1 LTDPNLSQSPL
12 PKPARTPVLQSLWR
26 SSALRAAAALGGS
39 GLALAAGNLL
49 LARVLPTDE
58 FARFA
63 LMFSLVMVGISIAPI
78 GADVILVRRHF
89 VPDSRLHRQVL
100 CTSVLVATA
109 LVVAANFLY
118 PLPITLLAVI
128 GISVIAGGM
137 KTVAVAYFRSQ
148 ERFNAALALTVSTNA
163 SLLLASV
170 IGFVAGARSALLP
183 GIAMSLSLALTAAL
197 GWRAVT
203 PAMSS
208 SNGPNQYAWSEG
220 WSAVSFASAGMILGA
235 FERLLAPRLLDLREL
250 ATFSVLATIAG
261 SPFQMLQLGVG
272 YTLVPGLRNAK
283 TAAQRIKVFKHEA
296 MVVVATAATA
306 GVVVWMI
313 TPSVLHWILNDR
325 YSIAWPLLTAALVT
339 GSLKVISSLA
349 ASVVNAL
356 GSGRHLLLL
365 SGIGWVAIA
374 LGFIGALLGVRWGLT
389 GLVFGV
395 GVGWL
400 FRGIAVFWIAA
411 PQLWLKRD

>member
-1 LTDPNLSQSPL
+1 MSP
-12 PKPARTPVLQSLWR
+12 
-26 SSALRAAAALGGS
+26 
-39 GLALAAGNLL
+39 
-49 LARVLPTDE
+49 
-58 FARFA
+58 
-63 LMFSLVMVGISIAPI
+63 
-78 GADVILVRRHF
+78 
-89 VPDSRLHRQVL
+89 
-100 CTSVLVATA
+100 
-109 LVVAANFLY
+109 
-118 PLPITLLAVI
+118 
-128 GISVIAGGM
+128 
-137 KTVAVAYFRSQ
+137 
-148 ERFNAALALTVSTNA
+148 
-163 SLLLASV
+163 
-170 IGFVAGARSALLP
+170 
-183 GIAMSLSLALTAAL
+183 
-197 GWRAVT
+197 
-203 PAMSS
+203 
-208 SNGPNQYAWSEG
+208 SNGPNSYAWSEG

-306 GVVVWMI
+306 SIVVWMI

-339 GSLKVISSLA
+339 GALKVISSLA

-356 GSGRHLLLL
+356 GSGRDLLLL

-374 LGFIGALLGVRWGLT
+374 LGFIGALVGVRWGLT

-400 FRGIAVFWIAA
+400 FRGIAIFWIAA
-411 PQLWLKRD
+411 PKLWLKTD

>member
-1 LTDPNLSQSPL
+1 M
-12 PKPARTPVLQSLWR
+12 LQSLWR
-26 SSALRAAAALGGS
+26 SSALRAAAGLGGS

-63 LMFSLVMVGISIAPI
+63 LLFSLVMVGISIAPI

-89 VPDSRLHRQVL
+89 VPTTRLHRQIFF
-100 CTSVLVATA
+100 TSALVAVA
-109 LVVAANFLY
+109 LVAAASLLY
-118 PLPITLLAVI
+118 SLPMALLAVMGVCI
-128 GISVIAGGM
+128 VAGGT

-148 ERFNAALALTVSTNA
+148 QRFNTALALTVSTNV

-170 IGFVAGARSALLP
+170 IGFVAGAKSALLP
-183 GIAMSLSLALTAAL
+183 GIAMSLSLISTAAW
-197 GWRAVT
+197 GWYALR
-203 PAMSS
+203 PAASVS
-208 SNGPNQYAWSEG
+208 DGANRSAWSEG

-235 FERLLAPRLLDLREL
+235 LERLLAPRMLSLHEL

-272 YTLVPGLRNAK
+272 YTLVPGLRNSK
-283 TAAQRIKVFKHEA
+283 TAAQRVKVFNHEA
-296 MVVVATAATA
+296 IVVTATAGIA
-306 GVVVWMI
+306 GVVVWII

-339 GSLKVISSLA
+339 GVLKVLSSLA

-356 GSGRHLLLL
+356 GSGRDLLFI

-374 LGFIGALLGVRWGLT
+374 IALAGASFGVRWGLT

-395 GVGWL
+395 GAGWL
-400 FRGIAVFWIAA
+400 FRAVAILWIAA
-411 PQLWLKRD
+411 PQLWLQKD

>member
-1 LTDPNLSQSPL
+1 M
-12 PKPARTPVLQSLWR
+12 LQSLWR
-26 SSALRAAAALGGS
+26 SSALRAAAGLGGG

-63 LMFSLVMVGISIAPI
+63 LMYSLVTVGVSIAPI
-78 GADVILVRRHF
+78 GADVILVRRDF
-89 VPDSRLHRQVL
+89 VPNRRLHRQVFY
-100 CTSVLVATA
+100 TSVLVATA
-109 LVVAANFLY
+109 VVAVAMSLY
-118 PLPITLLAVI
+118 PLPVALLAVI
-128 GISVIAGGM
+128 GVCIIGGGI
-137 KTVAVAYFRSQ
+137 KTVPVAYFRSQ
-148 ERFNAALALTVSTNA
+148 QQFNAALALTVSTNA

-183 GIAMSLSLALTAAL
+183 GIAMSLSLALAAAL
-197 GWRAVT
+197 GWHAIRPSISGST
-203 PAMSS
+203 GST
-208 SNGPNQYAWSEG
+208 YAWSEG

-235 FERLLAPRLLDLREL
+235 FERLLAPRLLNLHEL

-272 YTLVPGLRNAK
+272 YTLVPGLRNAT
-283 TAAQRIKVFKHEA
+283 TAAQRAKVFKHEA
-296 MVVVATAATA
+296 IIVAATATTA
-306 GVVVWMI
+306 GVVVWII

-325 YSIAWPLLTAALVT
+325 YSVAWPLLTAALVT
-339 GSLKVISSLA
+339 GALKVFSSLA

-356 GSGRHLLLL
+356 GSGRDLFLI

-374 LGFIGALLGVRWGLT
+374 FGFIGASVGVRWGLT

-395 GVGWL
+395 GAGWL
-400 FRGIAVFWIAA
+400 FRAIAIFWIAA
-411 PQLWLKRD
+411 PKLWLKRD